1 MSGHDDQLWFEVHRS
16 YDGPIP
22 LPLRAALR
30 SGGARAAERRQ
41 AQSEAAFF
49 TNLVAKQLVALRAR
63 APGATRRLLD
73 DLALYR
79 AERRRWRSLAK
90 NLS

>member
-1 MSGHDDQLWFEVHRS
+1 MSGHEDQLWFAAHRF

-22 LPLRAALR
+22 VPLRAALR
-30 SGGARAAERRQ
+30 YGGALAAERRQ

-49 TNLVAKQLVALRAR
+49 TKLVAKQLTALRTR
-63 APGATRRLLD
+63 APGASQRLLD

-79 AERRRWRSLAK
+79 TERRRWRSLARS
-90 NLS
+90 LS